1 MPMKIV
7 VNGDPMSVK
16 VGSTVAS
23 LLHEMK
29 LDGRLAVEVNG
40 SVIVRGSFQSRA
52 LQDGDLVEI
61 VHAVGGG

>member
-7 VNGDPMSVK
+7 VNGDPVDVK
-16 VGSTVAS
+16 IGSTVAS
-23 LLHEMK
+23 LLHDMK
-29 LDGRLAVEVNG
+29 VDGRLAVEING
-40 SVIVRGSFQSRA
+40 SVIVRSSFQSHA